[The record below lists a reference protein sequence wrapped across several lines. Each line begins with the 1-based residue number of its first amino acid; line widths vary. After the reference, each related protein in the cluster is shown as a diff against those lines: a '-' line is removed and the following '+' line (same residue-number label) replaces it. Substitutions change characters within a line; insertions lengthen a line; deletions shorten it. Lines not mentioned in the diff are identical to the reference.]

1 MSEQAL
7 YIVATPIG
15 NLEDLSPRAV
25 ATLSSVG
32 LIAAEDTRHS
42 QRLLSHFNIRT
53 PVWAVHDHNERKQ
66 ADAIVQRLMGGES
79 VALVSDAGTPLIS
92 DPGYHLVKEGRRAGF
107 KVVPI
112 PGPCAM
118 VTALCAAGLPTD
130 KFVFEGFLPAKA
142 QARQAALEKVRDEAR
157 TLVCYESP
165 HRILATLQ
173 AMVEVLG
180 EGRAM
185 VMARELTK
193 TFETF
198 LSGSI
203 AEVLAEVEAD
213 HNQQKGEMVL
223 MVQGHSV
230 SVAGDDD
237 LNAEGVRVMQI
248 LLESLSI
255 SQAASTGAKILNQPR
270 KKLYQWALARQS
282 D

>member
-92 DPGYHLVKEGRRAGF
+92 DPGYHLVKEVRRAGF

-157 TLVCYESP
+157 TLVFYESP

>member
-92 DPGYHLVKEGRRAGF
+92 DPGYHLVKEVRRAGF

-130 KFVFEGFLPAKA
+130 KFVFEGFLPARA

-157 TLVCYESP
+157 TLVFYESP

-173 AMVEVLG
+173 AMVEVFG

-230 SVAGDDD
+230 PVADDDD
-237 LNAEGVRVMQI
+237 LDAEGGRVMQI

-270 KKLYQWALARQS
+270 KKLYQWALARQN

>member
-92 DPGYHLVKEGRRAGF
+92 DPGYHLVKEVRRAGF

-157 TLVCYESP
+157 TLVFYESP

-237 LNAEGVRVMQI
+237 LDAEGVRVMQI

>member
-92 DPGYHLVKEGRRAGF
+92 DPGYHLVKEVRRAGF

-157 TLVCYESP
+157 TLVFYESP

-230 SVAGDDD
+230 SVADDDD
-237 LNAEGVRVMQI
+237 LDAEGVRVMQI

-255 SQAASTGAKILNQPR
+255 SQAASTGAKILNQSR